1 MRPMQQDP
9 QESRTDTVSAAVTA
23 QEKWC
28 VQLVK
33 KKTGRDISDLLR
45 DHSLNDLIE
54 MGKRLD
60 EALDRLPADAGA
72 VG

>member
-1 MRPMQQDP
+1 MRPMPQDT

-23 QEKWC
+23 HEKWC

-45 DHSLNDLIE
+45 DHCLNDLIE
-54 MGKRLD
+54 MGRRLD
-60 EALDRLPADAGA
+60 DALDRLPADAAAG
-72 VG
+72 G